1 MNTKSTPAPPVALA
15 LEAASKATG
24 VDLALLRAI
33 AWVESRYNPR
43 AVGPVT
49 KHGWHAQG
57 LMQLGPAA
65 LIGVSNPYDPAENAL
80 AGAKLLAQ
88 YLQHY
93 AGDVRR
99 AVAAYNWGPGN
110 FDSHA
115 TVPTEVA
122 TYVSRVL
129 DRQAIEKPA
138 VAAVPKLV
146 EAAAAPPPLPIRVPL
161 EAARAAVNATW
172 FNCPHC
178 ATRLQ
183 VTL

>member
-1 MNTKSTPAPPVALA
+1 MSGQTQSQPAPSVALA

-57 LMQLGPAA
+57 LMQLGPQA
-65 LIGVSNPYDPAENAL
+65 LIGVANPYDPSENAL
-80 AGAKLLAQ
+80 AGARLLAG
-88 YLQHY
+88 YLSRY

-99 AVAAYNWGPGN
+99 AVSAYNWGPGN
-110 FDSHA
+110 IDTHA

-122 TYVSRVL
+122 TYASRVL
-129 DRQAIEKPA
+129 DRQAIEKPTA
-138 VAAVPKLV
+138 
-146 EAAAAPPPLPIRVPL
+146 AAAAPPPPLPIRPPL
-161 EAARAAVNATW
+161 EASRAAVNATW
-172 FNCPHC
+172 FTCPHC
-178 ATRLQ
+178 SARLQ